1 MSEKRKRL
9 PSRRPSEVRKIKMS
23 NGQSLYVT
31 LGYDPMVPDVPKEV
45 FYDRG
50 FREGAELQFIAN
62 DTCIMISLLLQ
73 AGYTANDISKSL
85 SKTTLETPAGFS
97 TSRACDALPV
107 RWGMQCPAGWQGQLA
122 RETANPTG
130 EVSKHGS
137 IVGLIVEQLQI
148 APSWMNEAA
157 ARTSINSDV

>member
-9 PSRRPSEVRKIKMS
+9 PSRRPSEVRKIKMQ

-31 LGYDPMVPDVPKEV
+31 LGYDPMVPDAPKEV

-62 DTCIMISLLLQ
+62 DMCIMISLLLQ
-73 AGYTANDISKSL
+73 AGYTAKDISKSL
-85 SKTTLETPAGFS
+85 SKTTVETPTGFS
-97 TSRACDALPV
+97 TSRASHT
-107 RWGMQCPAGWQGQLA
+107 
-122 RETANPTG
+122 REAANPTA
-130 EVSKHGS
+130 EVSQHGS

-148 APSWMNEAA
+148 APSWMKEAGNRTGINA
-157 ARTSINSDV
+157 DVHKAITGGYHARL

>member
-9 PSRRPSEVRKIKMS
+9 PSRRPSEVRKIKMQ

-31 LGYDPMVPDVPKEV
+31 LGYDPMVPDAPKEV

-62 DTCIMISLLLQ
+62 DMCIMISLLLQ
-73 AGYTANDISKSL
+73 AGYTAKDISKSL
-85 SKTTLETPAGFS
+85 SKTT
-97 TSRACDALPV
+97 V
-107 RWGMQCPAGWQGQLA
+107 
-122 RETANPTG
+122 ETANPTA
-130 EVSKHGS
+130 EVSQHGS

-148 APSWMNEAA
+148 APSWMKEAGNRTGINA
-157 ARTSINSDV
+157 DVHKAITGGHHARL